1 MTNREN
7 NIPEFFQKLI
17 SIHCLEEENLKCTYD
32 GFFVADESLA
42 SILGRRAIM
51 SLPDSQGQSM
61 ECSLYFDDWYLY
73 ALRGDDGYVYSLL
86 KLREQEFDAR
96 YGDGDTP
103 GVTVSF
109 ISFQAELLEN
119 CLLRD
124 NMQNRSLLCSEINR
138 VVVSRGQKHNPDI
151 KAYFIRPE
159 AQAPYLIAEQYVH
172 HLASF
177 AKNGVLAVPEAYG
190 KLFLKRGKNNRIPDF
205 LDANNAA
212 AGRTVCDHRK
222 IYLSNPAFLTVCEK
236 LALLATHAG
245 NTSFHSF
252 AAEIRWH
259 GMFLVGLA
267 KISLPFVG
275 GSVYA
280 SAIRADMTIDDKE
293 FEGPTPYYDPDSRL
307 IQEQK
312 RCHPEY
318 SIYDI

>member
-1 MTNREN
+1 MEYLHQGDIVRIEKIKHPVLVVSKDFFNTSGEIIGCPIVSDS
-7 NIPEFFQKLI
+7 IPGPLHI
-17 SIHCLEEENLKCTYD
+17 W
-32 GFFVADESLA
+32 
-42 SILGRRAIM
+42 M
-51 SLPDSQGQSM
+51 ST
-61 ECSLYFDDWYLY
+61 EHT
-73 ALRGDDGYVYSLL
+73 AGYV
-86 KLREQEFDAR
+86 Q
-96 YGDGDTP
+96 
-103 GVTVSF
+103 
-109 ISFQAELLEN
+109 
-119 CLLRD
+119 
-124 NMQNRSLLCSEINR
+124 
-138 VVVSRGQKHNPDI
+138 
-151 KAYFIRPE
+151 
-159 AQAPYLIAEQYVH
+159 
-172 HLASF
+172 
-177 AKNGVLAVPEAYG
+177 
-190 KLFLKRGKNNRIPDF
+190 
-205 LDANNAA
+205 
-212 AGRTVCDHRK
+212 
-222 IYLSNPAFLTVCEK
+222 CEK